1 MVPLEQFLSTLICPT
16 HPTKQCELH
25 CEQCNIPICTTCI
38 SSGKHIG
45 HKQVDILEDFE
56 SKREV
61 LRRDLEELEKSIF
74 PKYQEP
80 AAIIKTSIQLKHSL
94 TADLYRL
101 GDALHREIN
110 TILQRKQLEINGMDA
125 KHKTAIEKH
134 EAVIYKRQIE
144 IKQVILDLK
153 CLLGTSN
160 VDLVSKYR
168 SRIAEFRK
176 LPPKLRISYPN
187 FLPQKINTDEL
198 RREFGSYTR
207 LSIETEEQGYTV
219 PSPEAESSLPAR
231 PLLDVSRI
239 ITNIHIPTRLCIAY
253 YHHSTYPV

>member
-1 MVPLEQFLSTLICPT
+1 MVTNKWIF
-16 HPTKQCELH
+16 
-25 CEQCNIPICTTCI
+25 
-38 SSGKHIG
+38 
-45 HKQVDILEDFE
+45 
-56 SKREV
+56 SKIFRV
-61 LRRDLEELEKSIF
+61 KGSFNQLFRGIF

-80 AAIIKTSIQLKHSL
+80 VAIIKTSNQLKHSL
-94 TADLYRL
+94 TADLYRQ

-110 TILQRKQLEINGMDA
+110 TILQRKQLEIDGMDV
-125 KHKTAIEKH
+125 KHKAAIDKH

-187 FLPQKINTDEL
+187 FLPQKINRDEL
-198 RREFGSYTR
+198 RRKFRSFTR

-219 PSPEAESSLPAR
+219 PSPGAESSLPAR

-253 YHHSTYPV
+253 YHQLNISCLSDKHIWTSGDNKIMELYNLQGHILDSVQIKSGINPHDIAVTRS